1 VGGFSQYLQ
10 QQQVPPAAALQPG
23 PQTPGQLT
31 FMLALAAL
39 KQRMAAQQQP
49 APPPIAT
56 APPPDPDYERGYR
69 MGLLMRQQ
77 GR

>member
-1 VGGFSQYLQ
+1 MGGFSQYLQ
-10 QQQVPPAAALQPG
+10 QQQAPPAAAPQPG

-31 FMLALAAL
+31 FMPALAAL
-39 KQRMAAQQQP
+39 KHRTAAQQQP

-56 APPPDPDYERGYR
+56 APPPDPEDERGYR